1 MSTRDSYDDLDNWS
15 EDHDYADTGD
25 VRGSTRGR
33 TNGEDYRERTRGGD
47 DYSPRYEMKN
57 NSNPNDPQDQDYRRS
72 TEHKGSEDDLSDESS
87 GSWATP
93 GATPEPDSR
102 KKGKNRDD
110 EVDND
115 PEKLVT
121 AKTKVVS
128 GAVRAVAF
136 EATDSKL
143 GIQFGLKTSR
153 FTGPLVTIASVEK
166 YSLADEH
173 GIKEDWVLTH
183 LDGEPINVYTG
194 EDFNEF
200 ITKVARKRSE
210 GLVLSFNTLL
220 LPRLKRRI
228 ATIDTVNP
236 REDPEPNRRN
246 SFPSNREKEYAQRE
260 LDIAMDSA
268 RRNRGNDLAMM
279 KLRKTIEWAKKTQIS
294 TRKAED
300 KLKRM
305 ELKAMFHKLGR
316 WQEPDHA
323 KDMTEYEK
331 EVTDLEQR
339 IGNLQSAV
347 QRARDIPLSDRE
359 SRTVDEARNT
369 IWKLKRIYQYCKKLG
384 PLSKETRFFLLRVQE
399 LYLEVDRLQT
409 SRHAESKIRELK
421 KKVHVAVRNAIDSQ
435 KPIALKVSIA
445 MATKTNVETSFIQQV
460 LDVVEGITE
469 QSLKQNTDMM
479 LTSAYDAEKINIDC
493 THVKEFASFL
503 KAQRITI
510 IVRCFEGRDRD
521 ETPGRSSWRRKSRS
535 KRKREKPDHEWELDM
550 LKFNTVRELKLKVS
564 KKNEMVYFAQH
575 WKFEGEELVDD
586 EETLDQL
593 GLVNGSELDVTINE
607 NLKERW
613 VTTQLLEEMVRLDNS
628 LDEEMDDTK
637 EKLIC
642 AIEDQ
647 DFNNFLRFS
656 SLLRNL
662 WCKQKTVKDSV
673 ERLQNNAHRQERER
687 QREVRHNHRLSRSK
701 SYTPP
706 GTSGY
711 PGQYERDRNPNDYER
726 TYYEERPSIR
736 KEWDEF

>member
-1 MSTRDSYDDLDNWS
+1 MSTRDRYDDEDESS
-15 EDHDYADTGD
+15 EDQDYDDIGD
-25 VRGSTRGR
+25 VAKSTRGR
-33 TNGEDYRERTRGGD
+33 TKGEDYRGRTKGGD
-47 DYSPRYEMKN
+47 DSPRYERKN
-57 NSNPNDPQDQDYRRS
+57 NSNPNDPQDKDYSRG
-72 TEHKGSEDDLSDESS
+72 TEHKDSEDDLSDESS
-87 GSWATP
+87 GSWNTP
-93 GATPEPDSR
+93 GASPEPDS
-102 KKGKNRDD
+102 KKKAKNRED
-110 EVDND
+110 EIDNN

-121 AKTKVVS
+121 AETKVIS
-128 GAVRAVAF
+128 SAVRVVSF
-136 EATDSKL
+136 EATSSKL

-166 YSLADEH
+166 FSLADEL

-200 ITKVARKRSE
+200 IKNVARKRSK
-210 GLVLSFNTLL
+210 GLILSFNTLL

-228 ATIDTVNP
+228 ATTDTVNP
-236 REDPEPNRRN
+236 REDPHPDRRN
-246 SFPSNREKEYAQRE
+246 SFPSSREKEYAQRE
-260 LDIAMDSA
+260 LDRAMDSV
-268 RRNRGNDLAMM
+268 RRSNGDDMSMM
-279 KLRKTIEWAKKTQIS
+279 KLRTAIEWAKKTEIS
-294 TRKAED
+294 TWREED

-305 ELKAMFHKLGR
+305 ELKAMFDKLGR
-316 WQEPDHA
+316 WQDPDHA
-323 KDMTEYEK
+323 KDMTDYEK

-347 QRARDIPLSDRE
+347 QRARDLPLSDKE
-359 SRTVDEARNT
+359 SRAVDEAIIT

-399 LYLEVDRLQT
+399 LYLEVDRLQST
-409 SRHAESKIRELK
+409 RHAESKIRDLK

-479 LTSAYDAEKINIDC
+479 HTSAYDAEKINIDC
-493 THVKEFASFL
+493 AHVKEFATFL
-503 KAQRITI
+503 EAQRITV
-510 IVRCFEGRDRD
+510 IVRCFERSDRD
-521 ETPGRSSWRRKSRS
+521 KTPGRSSWRRKS
-535 KRKREKPDHEWELDM
+535 KREKPDHEWEFDM

-564 KKNEMVYFAQH
+564 KRNAMVYFAQH

-586 EETLDQL
+586 EETLDHL
-593 GLVNGSELDVTINE
+593 GLVDGSELDVTINE

-613 VTTQLLEEMVRLDNS
+613 VTTELLDEMVRLDNS
-628 LDEEMDDTK
+628 LDEEMEETK
-637 EKLIC
+637 DKLIC

-656 SLLRNL
+656 SLLRKL
-662 WCKQKTVKDSV
+662 WCKQKNVKDTV
-673 ERLQNNAHRQERER
+673 ERLQNNAHQQERER
-687 QREVRHNHRLSRSK
+687 QREVRHNHRLSRTR

-711 PGQYERDRNPNDYER
+711 PGQNERDRNPNDYVR
-726 TYYEERPSIR
+726 TYYGDKPSIR